1 MPQVA
6 RSPRAFILSS
16 SLVLSFFAMDRPA
29 SAAGWDFGVRTGY
42 YTDVEEAFLGLEAL
56 YQIGDSPWMFNPNVE
71 YVFVENGD
79 LWSLAADVHYD
90 FDVDMEAIDIYA
102 GGGPAL
108 LFGEFERGNAEDVD
122 DTDFA
127 LDLIA
132 GAAAKRGGVRPYGQ
146 IKVIISDETEVAL
159 QVGLRFY

>member
-1 MPQVA
+1 MSGIRSGLRIPTLCSCFALCLVA
-6 RSPRAFILSS
+6 TAP
-16 SLVLSFFAMDRPA
+16 PA
-29 SAAGWDFGVRTGY
+29 EAAGWDFGARMGY
-42 YTDVEEAFLGLEAL
+42 YTDVEELGLGLEAL
-56 YQIGDSPWMFNPNVE
+56 YQIGDSPWMFNPNIE

-79 LWSLAADVHYD
+79 LWSLAADFHYD
-90 FDVDMEAIDIYA
+90 FDLDMEAIDVYA

-122 DTDFA
+122 DTDFG

-146 IKVIISDETEVAL
+146 IKVIVSDETEVAL